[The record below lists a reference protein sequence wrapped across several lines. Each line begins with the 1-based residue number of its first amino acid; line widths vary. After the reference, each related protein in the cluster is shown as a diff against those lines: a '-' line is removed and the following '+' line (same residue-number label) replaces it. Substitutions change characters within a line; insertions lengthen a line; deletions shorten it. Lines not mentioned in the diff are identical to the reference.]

1 MRGGTAKI
9 TGNVSSQFVSSLLLT
24 SVRADSST
32 TLEIIGRQVS
42 RPYIDATITTMNRFG
57 AKVSGSV
64 DTMLSVDPGSYQG
77 TTFRIP
83 SDFSSAALVM
93 AAGILTGNEVIVEGL
108 DFRLPQGDSKIID
121 IIRKM
126 GGRIVIDTNK
136 GEAKIYGCEVLNGG
150 HFELADTPDLLPV
163 ISILALKASSSVY
176 IEGIEHARLKE
187 TDRVANISQELV
199 KLGVSIK
206 EDSDKL
212 TINAPK
218 TLRNANLDAHNDHRL
233 FMAFTIASMLTNKSK
248 VNGAESVDVSYPQF
262 VSEMRRLGADIL
274 PLSELKS

>member
-1 MRGGTAKI
+1 
-9 TGNVSSQFVSSLLLT
+9 
-24 SVRADSST
+24 
-32 TLEIIGRQVS
+32 
-42 RPYIDATITTMNRFG
+42 
-57 AKVSGSV
+57 
-64 DTMLSVDPGSYQG
+64 
-77 TTFRIP
+77 
-83 SDFSSAALVM
+83 M

-212 TINAPK
+212 TINAPE
-218 TLRNANLDAHNDHRL
+218 TLRNANLDAHDDHRL

>member
-9 TGNVSSQFVSSLLLT
+9 MGNVSSQFVSSLLLT
-24 SVRADSST
+24 SVRADSPT
-32 TLEIIGRQVS
+32 RIEIIGRQVS
-42 RPYIDATITTMNRFG
+42 KPYIDATITTMDRFG
-57 AKVSGSV
+57 AKVSGSA
-64 DTMLSVDPGSYQG
+64 DTILSVDPGSYKG

-83 SDFSSAALVM
+83 SDFSSAAMVM
-93 AAGILTGNEVIVEGL
+93 AAGVITGNEVIIEGL

-126 GGRIVIDTNK
+126 GGRIEIDTDK

-150 HFELADTPDLLPV
+150 HFELTDSPDLLPV
-163 ISILALKASSSVY
+163 VSVLALKACSSVY
-176 IEGIEHARLKE
+176 IEGIAHARLKE

-199 KLGVSIK
+199 KLGVSVK
-206 EDSDKL
+206 EESDKMR
-212 TINAPK
+212 INAPE
-218 TLRNANLDAHNDHRL
+218 TLRNANLDAHDDHRL
-233 FMAFTIASMLTNKSK
+233 FMAFTIASMLTNKSE

-274 PLSELKS
+274 PQSELVS